1 MRITSSEIV
10 LISMV
15 SLFSGLIFATF
26 FPAAPYGVF
35 APAVV
40 GLAGSYFAKRVIQKS
55 EKYGG
60 NVYPDRQVQ
69 TPPDYRGE

>member
-10 LISMV
+10 LIAIV
-15 SLFSGLIFATF
+15 SLFAGFIFSTF

-35 APAVV
+35 APAIV
-40 GLAGSYFAKRVIQKS
+40 GLAGAYWTKRLVQKS

-60 NVYPDRQVQ
+60 SCVSSIK
-69 TPPDYRGE
+69 TPPDYTGE